1 MRAICKY
8 MRRIARA
15 ASDEWRRIFRDEGA
29 VLILILA
36 VLIYSTL
43 YSLGYGGEVLR
54 DIPIVVVDESRT
66 EASRRL
72 VRAIDA
78 SPNVNV
84 AFEATDMVEARN
96 LFYARR
102 AYGVVLIPSDY
113 ERALVQ
119 GRQAALAAYCD
130 ASYLLV
136 YRQSLEAV
144 VAVAQSEGVRV
155 VEHRLEAA
163 GVGDAPVVASPV
175 ALRVHN
181 LFNPWLGYGVFVMP
195 AVLILI
201 LQQTALVGIGLVG
214 GTRNERSRGRVRR
227 PFATLIGRTVAYAA
241 IYGVL
246 ATYIFVLH
254 YRMFDYPT
262 NGSAWACV
270 ALLALYIVAVTLLGI
285 SLCGLYRRR
294 EESLVLLLWSSIPAL
309 LVSGV
314 SLPSEA
320 FPEWLYMVG
329 KLLPSS
335 SAVEGYVRIQT
346 MGASLREVAPQM
358 MTLGVLVVLYG
369 ITAYVVLRGVKR
381 VKK

>member
-1 MRAICKY
+1 MRAMCKY
-8 MRRIARA
+8 IRRIARV
-15 ASDEWRRIFRDEGA
+15 SRDEWRRIFRDEGA
-29 VLILILA
+29 VLILLLA

-72 VRAIDA
+72 IRSIDA

-84 AFEATDMVEARN
+84 AFEAVDMVEARS

-102 AYGVVLIPSDY
+102 AYAVVLIPSDY
-113 ERALVQ
+113 ERALMKSK
-119 GRQAALAAYCD
+119 QATFAAYCD

-136 YRQSLEAV
+136 YRQSLEAI
-144 VAVAQSEGVRV
+144 VAVAQSEGVAV
-155 VEHRLEAA
+155 VERRLEATDVVQA
-163 GVGDAPVVASPV
+163 SAIATPVS
-175 ALRVHN
+175 LHVHN
-181 LFNPWLGYGVFVMP
+181 LYNPWLGYGVFVMP

-214 GTRNERSRGRVRR
+214 GTRNMHGKRR
-227 PFATLIGRTVAYAA
+227 LRQPLATLIGRTVAYTVM
-241 IYGVL
+241 YGVL

-254 YRMFDYPT
+254 YRMFGYPM
-262 NGSAWACV
+262 NGSVGACV
-270 ALLALYIVAVTLLGI
+270 VLIALDIVAIVLLGLA
-285 SLCGLYRRR
+285 LCGLYRSR
-294 EESLVLLLWSSIPAL
+294 EDSLVLLLWSSIPAL

-314 SLPSEA
+314 SLPAEA
-320 FPEWLYMVG
+320 FPKWLYMVG

-346 MGASLREVAPQM
+346 MGASLTEVAPQM
-358 MTLGVLVVLYG
+358 LVLGVLVVVYG
-369 ITAYVVLRGVKR
+369 AVAYMVLRSKR
-381 VKK
+381 N